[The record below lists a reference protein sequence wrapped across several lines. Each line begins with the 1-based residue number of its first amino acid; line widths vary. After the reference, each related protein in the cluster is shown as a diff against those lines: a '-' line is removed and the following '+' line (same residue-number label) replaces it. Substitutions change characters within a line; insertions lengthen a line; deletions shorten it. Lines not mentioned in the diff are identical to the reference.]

1 VSTVLGKPRP
11 LPSRLVPTIA
21 GTILVLLALPVFL
34 VAGWPLTGWLLA
46 AVLWAAG
53 QALEFLFAR
62 LPLGA
67 DNLASSGVV
76 GLGMAFRG
84 IGVMIVLLAV
94 TVANQ
99 PVGVAA
105 VIVYA
110 LTYTLSLGIS
120 IVEYFGGSR

>member
-1 VSTVLGKPRP
+1 MSTVLGKPRP

-53 QALEFLFAR
+53 QVLEFLFAR

-84 IGVMIVLLAV
+84 IGVMVVLLAV

>member
-1 VSTVLGKPRP
+1 MSTVLGKPRP

>member
-1 VSTVLGKPRP
+1 MSTVLGKPRP

-53 QALEFLFAR
+53 QALEFVFAR

-84 IGVMIVLLAV
+84 IGVMVVLLAV